1 MKNLKSR
8 HKEFDPEKSMWRLVY
23 VDDRPWWYMVQLWVD
38 DAIAETIRFRSAK
51 EYKAWAAV
59 NRLAGVDS
67 FAPLDQRT
75 DKAKRDSAA
84 GKRLARELLLAEA
97 ELGRAAYRVLLLSG
111 VEIGET
117 VVGDG

>member
-8 HKEFDPEKSMWRLVY
+8 NVAYDPGKLMWQLVY
-23 VDDRPWWYMVQLWVD
+23 VDHLPWYGLVQLWEGGEVT
-38 DAIAETIRFRSAK
+38 ETVRFKSEG
-51 EYKAWAAV
+51 EYKVWAAEH
-59 NRLAGVDS
+59 RAAGVDS
-67 FAPLDQRT
+67 FAALDQRT

-117 VVGDG
+117 VDEDV